1 MLICFFR
8 QLESRDV
15 FDPSQRYIDCSS
27 HLASHIRKRLIP
39 VRAEINYGNYGTDH
53 DLSRGHSKSSDEG
66 AAVELVD
73 TALCHR
79 EQ

>member
-8 QLESRDV
+8 QLESRNV
-15 FDPSQRYIDCSS
+15 FDPSLRYINCSS
-27 HLASHIRKRLIP
+27 HLASYIRKRLIP
-39 VRAEINYGNYGTDH
+39 VRAEINYGTDH
-53 DLSRGHSKSSDEG
+53 DLRRGHSKSSFEC